1 MTISFQTV
9 FLAFYIAEWVLR
21 VVMVFIVPRN
31 RQPASSSAWLM
42 LIMLQPTIG
51 TILFAIFSS
60 PKLPKA
66 RRSKQ
71 LAVDALTAS
80 ELEKLSKTHD
90 GLFQLPEDIAHA
102 EVAKLAET
110 LGGLP
115 SMAGNTAKVYT
126 DYDEAIRAQIRA
138 IDNAKEYIHIEY
150 FIMALD
156 QTTQPFFDAM
166 ERAVARGIKVRV
178 LFDAVVSRPYPKF
191 KKMKQHL
198 SAIGVD
204 WYPMLPLNLLP
215 GPNFTR
221 PDLRNH
227 RKLVV
232 IDGKIGFSGSQNL
245 IQRNYHRRD
254 ELVYEEIVIELKGP
268 VVWQLNNVFRAD
280 WYAESDDPLKDL
292 VEDNDMPKAD
302 GTAIVQVLPSGPSHE
317 HDNNLKLY
325 TSVIHAAKEEVFIVV
340 PYFVPDES
348 LMTAITAAAQRG
360 VKVTMINSEIIDKI
374 LVGHAQRSFY
384 DELLNVGVKIYLY
397 NKPVF
402 LHNKHVRIDS
412 ETVIIGSSNLD
423 IRSFDLDLEINV
435 ILYDKKTVT
444 QIKDVEQRY
453 IKKSKK
459 VDMRSWSE
467 RPLRSKMLDQLSRLT
482 AALQ

>member
-1 MTISFQTV
+1 
-9 FLAFYIAEWVLR
+9 
-21 VVMVFIVPRN
+21 
-31 RQPASSSAWLM
+31 
-42 LIMLQPTIG
+42 
-51 TILFAIFSS
+51 
-60 PKLPKA
+60 
-66 RRSKQ
+66 
-71 LAVDALTAS
+71 
-80 ELEKLSKTHD
+80 
-90 GLFQLPEDIAHA
+90 
-102 EVAKLAET
+102 
-110 LGGLP
+110 
-115 SMAGNTAKVYT
+115 MAGNSPKIYT
-126 DYDEAIRAQIRA
+126 DYDEAINTQIRA
-138 IDNAKEYIHIEY
+138 IDSAKDYIHVEY
-150 FIMALD
+150 FIIALD
-156 QTTQPFFDAM
+156 TTTQPFFDAM
-166 ERAVARGIKVRV
+166 ERAVKRGVKVRV
-178 LFDAVVSRPYPKF
+178 LFDGVVSRPYPKF

-198 SAIGVD
+198 DMIGVE
-204 WYPMLPLNLLP
+204 WYQMLPLNLLP

-254 ELVYEEIVIELKGP
+254 ELVYEEIVIELTGP

-280 WYAESDDPLKDL
+280 WYAESGDLLKDL
-292 VEDNDMPKAD
+292 VEDNDMPKAE
-302 GTAIVQVLPSGPSHE
+302 GEAIVQVLPSGPSHE

-325 TSVIHAAKEEVFIVV
+325 TSVIHAAKAEVFIVV

-384 DELLNVGVKIYLY
+384 DELLAVGVRIYLY

-402 LHNKHVRIDS
+402 LHNKHVRIDNS
-412 ETVIIGSSNLD
+412 VVIVGSSNLD
-423 IRSFDLDLEINV
+423 IRSFELNLEVNV
-435 ILYDKKTVT
+435 VLYDKKAVAH
-444 QIKDVEQRY
+444 IKDVEQKY

-459 VDMRSWSE
+459 VDKRSWSE
-467 RPLRSKMLDQLSRLT
+467 RPLGSKLLDRLSRLT